1 MWRCEDA
8 PDPCPSW
15 FPFGPIGHPLRN
27 GVEWSGDSIW
37 RGSQPPWGQGI
48 GRSCPKDPR
57 WEPARKELQLI
68 PQLRMKSNCS
78 LAHSQQP
85 DVPFCFYISLTADY
99 SSCSPVQLLLL
110 CCGGSANG
118 TRPRQRHRPLGS
130 LSSSVSFIFL
140 IFSPVVLA
148 PRPSSC
154 RNVSQLVHKKK
165 LTALCAP
172 CPTWGGE
179 SFNELVTVSVPFG
192 PSSRADDAEKYAAIF
207 VFAALGLRFRCV
219 MRLI

>member
-37 RGSQPPWGQGI
+37 RGSQPPWGQGT

-110 CCGGSANG
+110 CCGWSANG
-118 TRPRQRHRPLGS
+118 AHPRQRHRPLGS

-140 IFSPVVLA
+140 IFSPVVL
-148 PRPSSC
+148 
-154 RNVSQLVHKKK
+154 
-165 LTALCAP
+165 
-172 CPTWGGE
+172 
-179 SFNELVTVSVPFG
+179 G
-192 PSSRADDAEKYAAIF
+192 PS
-207 VFAALGLRFRCV
+207 ALVLPECFPAGS
-219 MRLI
+219 